1 MPYTATV
8 GQILVNRALP
18 PDLRD
23 HSRVLDKKGLE
34 ELAQKLVERG
44 PDVYRDVTRRLNQ
57 VGKKVAYRAGGFS
70 FGAGALAPSK
80 VAQRARAEIEAEIDR
95 IESDESLD
103 DDERER
109 RVLAA
114 VGRRTASLVDDV
126 YREARESKNP
136 LALQVMSG
144 ARGKPFNINSLIG
157 FDGQYVDHKGELV
170 PVPILSNYADGLSPA
185 EYFAGAY
192 GARKGVID
200 TKKCLAVGTEI
211 RMADGSTK
219 VIELIRPGDVVLGA
233 DRSGRTFPTVV
244 LRVYDN
250 GPRECL
256 RYRFRVGQ
264 TDRFAT
270 VDATPDHRILARLKL
285 GKPGTT
291 YGHRSIYTPTMLPLS
306 MARKDFSAVPAGA
319 YTGPG
324 TTQPFATLLGLLLG
338 DGCTTR
344 PSRLTISCADPAL
357 LADVDP
363 LAEVAIPGVKGR
375 QLSQLLASLPSAK
388 ENKGSDWAFQHRTP
402 LGALPTHDIEVDHP
416 DHMFVLANGLIVSN
430 STADAGFFGKQLVQ
444 AAHRLVVTA
453 KDADED
459 DEFAADR
466 GLPADVDDGDNEG
479 ALLSREVGGYPR
491 NTVLTPRVLA
501 DLKARGHGRILVRS
515 PLVGGPPDGGVYARD
530 VGVREKGAM
539 SPIGDF
545 VGIAA
550 AQAIAEKMSQSML
563 GSKHSGGVAGA
574 EKATGG
580 FGLLNAMVQAPKV
593 FPGGGT
599 VAELDGNVARIEDA
613 PQGGRYVY
621 VGDRP
626 HYVPPSNEAVVKV
639 GDVVEAG
646 DSLDDGIPS
655 PAKVVEH
662 KGLGEGRRYFL
673 KAFGKAYANS
683 GMKAHRRN
691 LELVTRGLLNHV
703 ELTEELEDS
712 PYVPGDVVPYD
723 LVAKAYQPR
732 DGSQHVT
739 PAAAVGRYLERPVLH
754 HTIGTR
760 IRPSMIKELD
770 EFGIRNLYVHD
781 RPPPFR
787 ATMVRGM
794 ANLQHDPDWM
804 TRQLGSGLKRPFLDA
819 AARGFSSD
827 ESGTSFVPAMANRP
841 SFGRQGKT
849 QGWAPPAP
857 GGKSLLATPRPPDF
871 KPPAPTA

>member
-70 FGAGALAPSK
+70 FGAGALAPSR

-200 TKKCLAVGTEI
+200 TKK
-211 RMADGSTK
+211 
-219 VIELIRPGDVVLGA
+219 
-233 DRSGRTFPTVV
+233 
-244 LRVYDN
+244 
-250 GPRECL
+250 
-256 RYRFRVGQ
+256 
-264 TDRFAT
+264 
-270 VDATPDHRILARLKL
+270 
-285 GKPGTT
+285 
-291 YGHRSIYTPTMLPLS
+291 
-306 MARKDFSAVPAGA
+306 
-319 YTGPG
+319 
-324 TTQPFATLLGLLLG
+324 
-338 DGCTTR
+338 
-344 PSRLTISCADPAL
+344 
-357 LADVDP
+357 
-363 LAEVAIPGVKGR
+363 
-375 QLSQLLASLPSAK
+375 
-388 ENKGSDWAFQHRTP
+388 
-402 LGALPTHDIEVDHP
+402 
-416 DHMFVLANGLIVSN
+416 

-501 DLKARGHGRILVRS
+501 DLKARGHKRILVRS

-530 VGVREKGAM
+530 VGVREKGAIA
-539 SPIGDF
+539 PVGDF
-545 VGIAA
+545 VGVAA

-593 FPGGGT
+593 FPGGAA
-599 VAELDGNVARIEDA
+599 VSELDGNVSRIEPA
-613 PQGGRYVY
+613 PQGGHYVY
-621 VGDRP
+621 VGDKA
-626 HYVPPSNEAVVKV
+626 HYVSPANEIAVKV
-639 GDVVEAG
+639 GDTVEAG
-646 DSLDDGIPS
+646 DALDDGIPN

-673 KAFGKAYANS
+673 KAFGRAYANS
-683 GMKAHRRN
+683 GMRAHRRN

-723 LVAKAYQPR
+723 LVARSYQPR
-732 DGSQHVT
+732 DDAQHVT

-760 IRPSMIKELD
+760 IRPSMLKEIE
-770 EFGIRNLYVHD
+770 EFGIKNLYVHD
-781 RPPPFR
+781 KPPPFR

-849 QGWAPPAP
+849 QGWQPPAP
-857 GGKSLLATPRPPDF
+857 GGKSLLAAPRASADF

>member
-23 HSRVLDKKGLE
+23 HARVLDKKGLE
-34 ELAQKLVERG
+34 ELAAKLVERG

-57 VGKKVAYRAGGFS
+57 VGKDVAYRAGGFS

-80 VAQRARAEIEAEIDR
+80 AAQAARREIEAEIDR
-95 IESDESLD
+95 IESDETLD

-114 VGRRTASLVDDV
+114 VSDRTKSLVDDV
-126 YREARESKNP
+126 YREAKESGNP
-136 LALQVMSG
+136 LAYQVMSG

-157 FDGQYVDHKGELV
+157 FDGQYVDHKGEPV
-170 PVPILSNYADGLSPA
+170 PVPILNNYADGLSPA

-192 GARKGVID
+192 GARKGVLD
-200 TKKCLAVGTEI
+200 TKQMT
-211 RMADGSTK
+211 
-219 VIELIRPGDVVLGA
+219 
-233 DRSGRTFPTVV
+233 
-244 LRVYDN
+244 
-250 GPRECL
+250 
-256 RYRFRVGQ
+256 
-264 TDRFAT
+264 
-270 VDATPDHRILARLKL
+270 
-285 GKPGTT
+285 
-291 YGHRSIYTPTMLPLS
+291 
-306 MARKDFSAVPAGA
+306 
-319 YTGPG
+319 
-324 TTQPFATLLGLLLG
+324 
-338 DGCTTR
+338 
-344 PSRLTISCADPAL
+344 
-357 LADVDP
+357 
-363 LAEVAIPGVKGR
+363 
-375 QLSQLLASLPSAK
+375 
-388 ENKGSDWAFQHRTP
+388 
-402 LGALPTHDIEVDHP
+402 
-416 DHMFVLANGLIVSN
+416 ANS
-430 STADAGFFGKQLVQ
+430 GFFGKQLVQ

-453 KDADED
+453 KDADEE
-459 DEFAADR
+459 DEFAPDR
-466 GLPADVDDGDNEG
+466 GLPVDADDGDNEG
-479 ALLSREVGGYPR
+479 ALLAREVGGYPR
-491 NTVLTPRVLA
+491 NTVLTPRVMA
-501 DLKARGHGRILVRS
+501 DLRSRGHKRLLVRS

-539 SPIGDF
+539 APIGDF
-545 VGIAA
+545 VGVSA

-563 GSKHSGGVAGA
+563 SSKHSGGVAGA

-580 FGLLNAMVQAPKV
+580 FGLLNAMIQAPKV
-593 FPGGGT
+593 FPGGGS
-599 VAELDGNVARIEDA
+599 VAEQDGNVSRVEEA
-613 PQGGRYVY
+613 PQGGHYVY
-621 VGDRP
+621 VGDKP
-626 HYVPPSNEAVVKV
+626 HYVAPANAIAVKV
-639 GDVVEAG
+639 GDAVEAG

-655 PAKVVEH
+655 PAKIVEH

-683 GMKAHRRN
+683 GMRAHRRN

-703 ELTEELEDS
+703 QLTEELEDS

-723 LVAKAYQPR
+723 LVAKSYRPR
-732 DGSQHVT
+732 DDAQHAS

-781 RPPPFR
+781 KPPPF
-787 ATMVRGM
+787 APTMVRGM

-849 QGWAPPAP
+849 RGWDLPKPAAPA
-857 GGKSLLATPRPPDF
+857 AADF
-871 KPPAPTA
+871 KPPGVTA